1 MAKYLNLNGVQTL
14 WSKIKNHVSQ
24 AIKES
29 TEDNLGVAN
38 GIATLDE
45 EGKLVS
51 SQLPNLKTV
60 NGNSI
65 VGDGNISIDLSI
77 YKIVE
82 ALPTQDIESNKI
94 YLMVDANGVEGDE
107 YDEYAYINNKWELLG
122 HYRASVELDGYV
134 KFTDE
139 ASETQAGVMS
149 TAKVIKLKGIEEEAT
164 KDEALTTEEVE
175 AILI

>member
-1 MAKYLNLNGVQTL
+1 MAKYLNLSGVQTL
-14 WSKIKNHVSQ
+14 WNKIKTFVNQS
-24 AIKES
+24 IEEN
-29 TEDNLGVAN
+29 TTNNLGVAG
-38 GIATLDE
+38 GIATLDGD
-45 EGKLVS
+45 GKLPT
-51 SQLPNLKTV
+51 SQLPSLKTV

-139 ASETQAGVMS
+139 ASETKAGVMS
-149 TAKVIKLKGIEEEAT
+149 TTNFTKLSGVENNAT
-164 KDEALTTEEVE
+164 KDEALTTAEVE
-175 AILI
+175 SVLI